1 MQDIYPDY
9 AEAVDFYAIGV
20 HPGIVEDITVL
31 EAYRREQGHPWP
43 VTTADPQVMAELGV
57 TIQSTKIAFD
67 SQGDNHLSGRYG
79 ARRRCRVAPDFYGVG
94 SLPLRRPKIGTS
106 RRICRTTARTIGDSS
121 V

>member
-67 SQGDNHLSGRYG
+67 SQGTIIYREGMGQGDD
-79 ARRRCRVAPDFYGVG
+79 AEW
-94 SLPLRRPKIGTS
+94 
-106 RRICRTTARTIGDSS
+106 RRIFTELAPFR
-121 V
+121 